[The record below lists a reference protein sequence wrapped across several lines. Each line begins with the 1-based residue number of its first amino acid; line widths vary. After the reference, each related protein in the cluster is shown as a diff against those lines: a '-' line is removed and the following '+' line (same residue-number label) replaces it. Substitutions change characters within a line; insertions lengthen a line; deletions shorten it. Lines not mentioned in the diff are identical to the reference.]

1 MRVLSA
7 KGNNVLPENPQ
18 QSVKI
23 GSFSWERGV
32 EPVANPA
39 RKHVTIHPAITE
51 IAEIIGHELD
61 DGISPITYFVC
72 RRIKHFHLV
81 CVAPTALSA
90 FANHLTNSSMD
101 NLSVFFLAEG
111 EQSGDDVVT
120 RLVTFIRAAK
130 QTLAFAIYDMRF
142 SDPLRA
148 QLAAALRDRAEAG
161 VEIRFCYDADK
172 PPQPDLAA
180 GQDPAPAGTGAFVQ
194 SLGYPWR
201 RIAGMK
207 LMHSKFVVRDG
218 QAVWTGSANMT
229 DDAFTSMENNIVE
242 IDAQPLGGY
251 YAQNFEQLWEKQN
264 FEHTGDI
271 HTESVQLTFSNQS
284 ANVRVMFSPGCG
296 LEIDSEI
303 ARRVRAAQRRVR
315 ICSLLINSGTLIS
328 ELGKLLRGGHADS
341 SRYSDASAAAGRGRV
356 AIDGIYDRTQM
367 AEVYRQWQ
375 EVPQNRWK
383 IDALTEII
391 ARAGLVGKNST
402 PYTPTGRHDF
412 MHNKVLVIDD
422 TVITGSYNFSR
433 SAQFNAENIL
443 FIESTPLAETYSAYI
458 DHLKQK
464 YGP

>member
-1 MRVLSA
+1 M
-7 KGNNVLPENPQ
+7 
-18 QSVKI
+18 
-23 GSFSWERGV
+23 
-32 EPVANPA
+32 
-39 RKHVTIHPAITE
+39 
-51 IAEIIGHELD
+51 
-61 DGISPITYFVC
+61 
-72 RRIKHFHLV
+72 
-81 CVAPTALSA
+81 ALSA
-90 FANHLTNSSMD
+90 FANHLTISSMD

-111 EQSGDDVVT
+111 EQSGDDVMT

-148 QLAAALRDRAEAG
+148 ELAAALRDRAEAG

-207 LMHSKFVVRDG
+207 LMHSKFILRDG
-218 QAVWTGSANMT
+218 QTVWTGSANMT
-229 DDAFTSMENNIVE
+229 DDAFTLMENNVVE
-242 IDAQPLGGY
+242 IDSQALANY
-251 YAQNFEQLWEKQN
+251 YAEDFEQLWEKQN
-264 FEHTGDI
+264 FENTGEI
-271 HTESVQLTFSNQS
+271 HTQPVPVSFAGQQAE
-284 ANVRVMFSPGCG
+284 VRVMFSPGCG

-315 ICSLLINSGTLIS
+315 ICSLLINSGTLIG
-328 ELGKLLRGGHADS
+328 ELGNLLR
-341 SRYSDASAAAGRGRV
+341 RGRV
-356 AIDGIYDRTQM
+356 AVDGIYDRTQM
-367 AEVYRQWQ
+367 QQVYLQWQ

-383 IDALTEII
+383 IGALKEII
-391 ARAGLVGKNST
+391 ARAGLIGKNST
-402 PYTPTGRHDF
+402 PYMAPGRHNY

-443 FIESTPLAETYSAYI
+443 FIESASLADTYSAYI
-458 DHLKQK
+458 DHLKSK
-464 YGP
+464 YAE